1 MIDREN
7 IRVKVKQAIK
17 LLPTI
22 GIVYRDK
29 KDIYNSRLGLEEIT
43 TLEGL
48 FYTEERSSLKD
59 INLTTP
65 AMLPPKKHKNFL
77 TVYNEETLKVKQG
90 DLIKIDGEFFR
101 IDDVGEN
108 LQIYCLMDLVVEFK
122 NTLSFK

>member
-17 LLPTI
+17 MLPTI

-77 TVYNEETLKVKQG
+77 TVYNEETLKIKQG

-108 LQIYCLMDLVVEFK
+108 LQIYCLMDLVRH
-122 NTLSFK
+122 NTEV

>member
-1 MIDREN
+1 MIDRTS
-7 IRVKVKQAIK
+7 IRAKVSQAIK
-17 LLPTI
+17 QLPTV

-108 LQIYCLMDLVVEFK
+108 LQIYCLMDLVRH
-122 NTLSFK
+122 NTEV

>member
-1 MIDREN
+1 MIDRAS
-7 IRVKVKQAIK
+7 IKAKVSQAIK
-17 LLPTI
+17 QLPTI

-77 TVYNEETLKVKQG
+77 TVYNEETLKIKQG

-108 LQIYCLMDLVVEFK
+108 LQIYCLMDLVKHDTEV
-122 NTLSFK
+122 

>member
-108 LQIYCLMDLVVEFK
+108 LQIYCLMDLVK
-122 NTLSFK
+122 HNTEV

>member
-1 MIDREN
+1 MIDRTS
-7 IRVKVKQAIK
+7 IKAKVSQAIK
-17 LLPTI
+17 QLPTI

-108 LQIYCLMDLVVEFK
+108 LQIYCLMDLVRH
-122 NTLSFK
+122 NTEV

>member
-1 MIDREN
+1 MIDRTS
-7 IRVKVKQAIK
+7 IKAKVSQAIK
-17 LLPTI
+17 QLPTI

-108 LQIYCLMDLVVEFK
+108 LQIYCLMDLVK
-122 NTLSFK
+122 HNTEV

>member
-1 MIDREN
+1 MIDRESIKSK
-7 IRVKVKQAIK
+7 IRLAIQQ
-17 LLPTI
+17 LPSQ

-29 KDIYNSRLGLEEIT
+29 KDIYNSRLGLEKIT

-108 LQIYCLMDLVVEFK
+108 LQIYCLMDLVKHDTEV
-122 NTLSFK
+122 

>member
-29 KDIYNSRLGLEEIT
+29 KDIYNSWLGLEEIT

-77 TVYNEETLKVKQG
+77 VVYNEETLKVKQG

-108 LQIYCLMDLVVEFK
+108 LQIYCLMDLVK
-122 NTLSFK
+122 HNTEV

>member
-1 MIDREN
+1 MIDRIS
-7 IRVKVKQAIK
+7 IRAKVSQAIK
-17 LLPTI
+17 QLPTI

-108 LQIYCLMDLVVEFK
+108 LQIYCLMDLVRHDTEV
-122 NTLSFK
+122 

>member
-1 MIDREN
+1 MIDRVS
-7 IRVKVKQAIK
+7 IKAKVSQAIK
-17 LLPTI
+17 QLPTI

-108 LQIYCLMDLVVEFK
+108 LQIYCLMDLVKHDTEV
-122 NTLSFK
+122 

>member
-1 MIDREN
+1 MIDRTS
-7 IRVKVKQAIK
+7 IKAKVSQAIK
-17 LLPTI
+17 QLPTI

-65 AMLPPKKHKNFL
+65 AMLPSKKHKNFL

-108 LQIYCLMDLVVEFK
+108 LQIYCLMDLVK
-122 NTLSFK
+122 HNTEV

>member
-22 GIVYRDK
+22 GRVYRDK

-108 LQIYCLMDLVVEFK
+108 LQIYCLMDLVKHDTEV
-122 NTLSFK
+122 

>member
-1 MIDREN
+1 MIDRAS
-7 IRVKVKQAIK
+7 IRTKVSQAIK
-17 LLPTI
+17 QLPTI

-77 TVYNEETLKVKQG
+77 TVYNEETLKIKQG

-108 LQIYCLMDLVVEFK
+108 LQIYCLMDLVKHDTEV
-122 NTLSFK
+122 

>member
-77 TVYNEETLKVKQG
+77 TIYNEETLKVKQG

-108 LQIYCLMDLVVEFK
+108 LQIYCLMDLVK
-122 NTLSFK
+122 HNTEV

>member
-108 LQIYCLMDLVVEFK
+108 LQIYCLMDLVKHDTEV
-122 NTLSFK
+122 

>member
-108 LQIYCLMDLVVEFK
+108 LQIYCLMDLVRHDTEV
-122 NTLSFK
+122 

>member
-7 IRVKVKQAIK
+7 IKVKVKQAIK

-108 LQIYCLMDLVVEFK
+108 LQIYCLMDLVKHDTEV
-122 NTLSFK
+122 

>member
-17 LLPTI
+17 MLPTI

-77 TVYNEETLKVKQG
+77 TIYNEETLKVQQG

-108 LQIYCLMDLVVEFK
+108 LQIYCLMDLVRH
-122 NTLSFK
+122 NTEV

>member
-1 MIDREN
+1 MIDRTS
-7 IRVKVKQAIK
+7 IRTKVSQAIK
-17 LLPTI
+17 QLPTV

-108 LQIYCLMDLVVEFK
+108 LQIYCLMDLVK
-122 NTLSFK
+122 HNTEV

>member
-1 MIDREN
+1 MIDRTS
-7 IRVKVKQAIK
+7 IKAKVSQAIK
-17 LLPTI
+17 QLPTI

-108 LQIYCLMDLVVEFK
+108 LQIYCLMDLVKHDTEV
-122 NTLSFK
+122 

>member
-1 MIDREN
+1 MIDRTS
-7 IRVKVKQAIK
+7 IKAKVSQAIK
-17 LLPTI
+17 QLPTI

-77 TVYNEETLKVKQG
+77 TVYNEETLKIKQG

-108 LQIYCLMDLVVEFK
+108 LQIYCLMDLVRH
-122 NTLSFK
+122 NTEV

>member
-1 MIDREN
+1 MIDRTS
-7 IRVKVKQAIK
+7 IRAKVSQAIK
-17 LLPTI
+17 QLPTV

-108 LQIYCLMDLVVEFK
+108 LQIYCLMDLVKHDTEV
-122 NTLSFK
+122 